1 MRNPNTSKTPM
12 KKHVKIPQNMI
23 LQDMIDRQYC

>member
-1 MRNPNTSKTPM
+1 M
-12 KKHVKIPQNMI
+12 KKHVKIPQNMM